1 MTEDSKARFCRRLKS
16 CRKANKMTLE
26 QLGVAIGL
34 EESSASTRISR
45 YENGIH
51 IAEPYTVERI
61 ANVLGV
67 PMAYFYADDD
77 EIAELLYYFHQLNHE
92 QRKEILNIIH
102 QVKNTEESSTSNP

>member
-1 MTEDSKARFCRRLKS
+1 MNEDIKSRFCRRLKA
-16 CRKANKMTLE
+16 CRKDKKMTLE

-61 ANVLGV
+61 AQVLDV
-67 PMAYFYADDD
+67 PIAYFYADNE
-77 EIAELLYYFHQLNHE
+77 EIADLLYYFYHLNHDQQQE
-92 QRKEILNIIH
+92 LLHHIKSNSIH
-102 QVKNTEESSTSNP
+102 L